1 MDEASSRFVDRLA
14 MERLV
19 GEKLAKVH
27 HRPSLPISPP
37 RPLPQ
42 KSDIAPAD
50 LISYPASLP
59 RGTVLFAHGLYEEQ
73 REIYRFLFKGLTRLG
88 YSVELYCLPYHYE
101 RQPVDSHFSG
111 EFFFSA
117 DLARTRYA
125 FLQAALELADC
136 YARLRRDRN
145 HPVFLAGFSM
155 GASVA
160 LKASTALPTM
170 DGVCAIN
177 PPAGLSDLIW
187 RSPLCRTIR
196 ADLEAAGVSR
206 AEVTDYFRD
215 LDPLYLNHRA
225 VDPGRVFVIHAL
237 YDLVTEQAQ
246 YEALAQAWGFQR
258 HSKYKAGHLN
268 TLRVPRLAE
277 DMASFFDALSQ
288 VRMEG
293 HA

>member
-19 GEKLAKVH
+19 DQKLAKVH
-27 HRPSLPISPP
+27 HRPSLPIMP
-37 RPLPQ
+37 PLPLDQ
-42 KSDIAPAD
+42 KGAPVPAG
-50 LISYPASLP
+50 LISYPADQP

-73 REIYRFLFKGLTRLG
+73 REIYRFLFTGLTRLG

-101 RQPVDSHFSG
+101 RQPVDSLFSG

-117 DLARTRYA
+117 DLDRTRHA
-125 FLQAALELADC
+125 FLQAAREMADG
-136 YARLRRDRN
+136 YTRLRRSRN

-160 LKASTALPTM
+160 LKASTALPAL

-206 AEVTDYFRD
+206 SQVRDYFRD

-246 YEALAQAWGFQR
+246 YEALAEAWSFQR
-258 HSKYKAGHLN
+258 HATYKAGHLN

-277 DMASFFDALSQ
+277 DMAGFFAALSPL
-288 VRMEG
+288 RMEG